1 MRAKK
6 FLSIFLALT
15 MMVGVLTGC
24 QSNKQTNTQTSE
36 SKEST
41 QTSTSTPAESTTTE
55 TQEESPYKQAPKLD
69 DLVKSGEI
77 PAVEERLP
85 KEPMVVTPK
94 SEVGNYGETF
104 YTAFPSGY
112 YGQAY
117 QTLGLYEPFLVWS
130 DDKTELVPNIF
141 SAYEMSEDGTTFSF
155 TIREG
160 LKWSDGAPVTTEDVR
175 YMVEDVWNNPSLGTG
190 APASFVIADQP
201 VKLEIVD
208 DYSFKLVFA
217 AANASFQY
225 TLTMETECWSLIGPS
240 HYLKQFNDKYTNA
253 DELQKLAE
261 KEGFDTWVLYYEKM
275 NAFFSNPE
283 LPVLYAWAPASISE
297 DGNVHVFERNPY
309 YFKVDSEGNQ
319 LPYMDTLQ
327 VEYVDNTETLN
338 LKIMGGEVDYIYAPA
353 GESLTNYP
361 LFAQNMETGNY
372 HMSLTSDDF
381 AHRLIIMPNL
391 SSQDEQKGQL
401 LSNKDFRI
409 ALSHAINREELV
421 NLFGTVADYKADIA
435 QQSPAAGSQYYNETL
450 TKQYTEYDVA
460 KANELLD
467 NIGLTARDK
476 DGYRKGPDGKDM
488 IFEFAIPD
496 TSGDWLDLGLRIAE
510 HWKAVGIN
518 VEVRSVSG
526 DMWDELVKSNNME
539 ITAFS
544 SGAGGMLVATARH
557 INAYGLKATGWN
569 QRWAY
574 AWAQYVTS
582 NGEQGIEPPEYIN
595 ELNALRDEVL
605 AVTDPDELKVKI
617 EEYLNKYGEI
627 FPTIGVMRILPQFV
641 IMSNDLKNTPD
652 DYELFV
658 TFDYGVGANVKP
670 YQFYK

>member
-6 FLSIFLALT
+6 FLSILLALT
-15 MMVGVLTGC
+15 MMTGILTGC
-24 QSNKQTNTQTSE
+24 QDDGTKNAQGS
-36 SKEST
+36 
-41 QTSTSTPAESTTTE
+41 AAE
-55 TQEESPYKQAPKLD
+55 TQSSTVAEATTPVTPEDDGYKQAPMLD
-69 DLVKSGEI
+69 ELVKAGTI
-77 PAVEERLP
+77 PAVDERLP
-85 KEPMVVTPK
+85 KDVMVVTPK
-94 SEVGNYGETF
+94 SEVGNYGGTF

-130 DDKTELVPNIF
+130 DDKTELIPNLF
-141 SAYEMSEDGTTFSF
+141 SAYEMSEDATTFSF

-190 APASFVIADQP
+190 APASFVVNEQP
-201 VKLEIVD
+201 VKLDIVD
-208 DYSFKLVFA
+208 DYSFKLTFA
-217 AANASFQY
+217 ASNAAFQY

-240 HYLKQFNDKYTNA
+240 HYLKQFNDKHVDA
-253 DELQKLAE
+253 AELQKAAE
-261 KEGFDTWVLYYEKM
+261 KAGFDTWVLYYEKM

-283 LPVLYAWAPASISE
+283 LPTLYAWTPKSISD

-309 YFKVDSEGNQ
+309 YFKVDTAGNQ

-353 GESLTNYP
+353 GESLTNFP
-361 LFAQNMETGNY
+361 LFAENMETGNY
-372 HMSLTSDDF
+372 HMALTSDDF

-391 SSQDEQKGQL
+391 SSQDPQKGEL
-401 LSNKDFRI
+401 LSNKDFRV
-409 ALSHAINREELV
+409 ALSYAINREELV
-421 NLFGTVADYKADIA
+421 NLFGTVADFKAEIA
-435 QQSPAAGSQYYNETL
+435 QQSPADGSQYYNEKL
-450 TKQYTEYDVA
+450 TKQYTEYDTA

-467 NIGLTARDK
+467 KIGLTERDK
-476 DGYRKGPDGKDM
+476 DGYRKGLDGKEM
-488 IFEFAIPD
+488 IFQFTIPD

-510 HWKAVGIN
+510 HWKAVGLN
-518 VEVRSVSG
+518 VEVKSVSG

-544 SGAGGMLVATARH
+544 SGAGGMLIATARH
-557 INAYGLKATGWN
+557 INAYGLMATGWN

-574 AWAQYVTS
+574 AWAQYCTS
-582 NGEQGIEPPEYIN
+582 NGEKGVQPPEYIN
-595 ELNALRDEVL
+595 ELNALRAEVL
-605 AVTDPDELKVKI
+605 ATTDQEELKVKI

-641 IMSNDLKNTPD
+641 IISNDLKNTPE
-652 DYELFV
+652 DYDTFV
-658 TFDYGVGANVKP
+658 TYDYGVGANVKP